1 MRSQPENGP
10 RPCSPTKKQS
20 TISAPKYSITKQASD
35 AAFQAAKDKFGER
48 GVVDM
53 LGVMGYYQ
61 FVSMMLNVD
70 HYPLPDGAQ
79 PELKPLR

>member
-1 MRSQPENGP
+1 LL
-10 RPCSPTKKQS
+10 T
-20 TISAPKYSITKQASD
+20 TKQASD
-35 AAFQAAKDKFGER
+35 AAFQAAVEKFGER

-53 LGVMGYYQ
+53 LGVVGYYQ

-70 HYPLPDGAQ
+70 HYPLPDGVQ